1 MSAIPAAESLWDQ
14 AAKDAS
20 AARRVLT
27 TVEACSMYQVAV
39 AAAVAAL
46 LVMAQHEEEEEEV
59 LAAGFGAVCIES
71 QGQQLPS

>member
-14 AAKDAS
+14 AAKEAS
-20 AARRVLT
+20 AARRVVT
-27 TVEACSMYQVAV
+27 TVEAHSMDQVAM

-46 LVMAQHEEEEEEV
+46 LVTAQPEEEEV
-59 LAAGFGAVCIES
+59 LGARFGAVCIES